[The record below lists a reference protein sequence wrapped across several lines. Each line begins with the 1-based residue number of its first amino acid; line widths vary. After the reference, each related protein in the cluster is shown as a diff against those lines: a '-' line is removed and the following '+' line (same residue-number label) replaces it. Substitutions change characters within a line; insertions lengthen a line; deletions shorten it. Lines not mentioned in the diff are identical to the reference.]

1 VVITNTTSIMA
12 VDCCEHIT
20 SALARVLESKLTPL
34 NATSPSHLEL
44 KGLDREQVSLIAIG
58 IAKYPVRRLFI
69 SQLRRIFPAVPILIL
84 RRIASH
90 DGDRQERISGEF
102 ILSDQG
108 AGDDCR
114 VVTAVRRVFPLRPCV
129 HLEKGQN
136 YEMVRDVVR
145 VITERY
151 RDADLDLTRV
161 SREIAAPPSRLS
173 QVLNQ
178 EVGVSFRHLLRQT
191 RIEEAKRLLASR
203 KYSVKEVAALVG
215 FADCHYFSRTF
226 KALTGVSASA
236 FRAQDVLFD

>member
-1 VVITNTTSIMA
+1 MA

-20 SALARVLESKLTPL
+20 SALARVSESKLTPL

-44 KGLDREQVSLIAIG
+44 KSVDKDQVGLIAIG

-84 RRIASH
+84 RRIAAH
-90 DGDRQERISGEF
+90 DGGGYEHISGEF
-102 ILSDQG
+102 IISDQG
-108 AGDDCR
+108 SGDDCR
-114 VVTAVRRVFPLRPCV
+114 VVTAVRGAFPLKPCM
-129 HLEKGQN
+129 HMEKGQN
-136 YEMVRDVVR
+136 YELVRDVVR

-151 RDADLDLTRV
+151 RDVELDLAGV
-161 SREIAAPPSRLS
+161 AREIAAPPARLS

-178 EVGVSFRHLLRQT
+178 EVGVSFRQLLRQT
-191 RIEEAKRLLASR
+191 RIEEAKRLLASQ

-215 FADCHYFSRTF
+215 FTDCHYFSRTF
-226 KALTGVSASA
+226 KELTGVSASA